1 MEMQG
6 PADTVIGRPSRIV
19 RRYFLVFA
27 TLIGGALS
35 TSFLMEL
42 AFRYQ
47 EAMQQL
53 DVVHQQMAELAALRI
68 RNYVESIAQ
77 SVRVAAQP
85 GQVSEPYVTKE
96 YISTLND
103 LRKNVPAIREIVA
116 LDLQGR
122 EVLRQSRIG
131 PSLPQVDADHSS
143 APHFLVALSGA
154 TYFGPV
160 TFPVDAFEP
169 RIVIAVPMEP
179 YQGKVVGVLAVEVN
193 VKYVWDVVQ
202 EIRAGESG
210 YAYVVSDTGALVA
223 HPDIHLVLQRKD
235 LSNLPQV
242 ADARTVEGQQSSTRI
257 YKNLSN
263 QGVVASHMVIPRLG
277 WTVFV
282 EQPLVEAYRPLVA
295 SLART
300 AGILLI
306 LCVLAVTAAVLL
318 GRRVVGPIEVLRGGA
333 TRLEAGDLQARLVLN
348 TGDEFEELANDFNRM
363 AGQLEESYTMLERR
377 VEERTRQ
384 LALANLAKSRFLASA
399 SHDLRQPLHALGLFV
414 GQLDSDV
421 NAHER
426 RQLVERIQ
434 ASVADMNKLFNAL
447 LDISRLDA
455 GGLTP
460 NVSEFP
466 ISNLL
471 DKIESTF
478 AELANQKGLTLRIIP
493 TGAWVRS
500 DPILLERILMNLV
513 SNAVRYTSSG
523 GVLVGCRMRGPRL
536 RIEVSDTGPGI
547 AEDQRQN
554 IFGEFYRLDA
564 PNQDRSG
571 GLGLG
576 LAIVDRLCRLL
587 DQPIEL
593 VSSVGRGSRFAVLAP
608 LVPAQLKCAKPVMP
622 LPAFDEPNGKLVVII
637 DDDLPALEGMGGL
650 LRSWGCA
657 IVTGTSLEAALAG
670 LADHREAPDLI
681 ISDYRLADGKTG
693 IDAIERLRI
702 KYGGAVPAFLI
713 SGDTDSETL
722 KEARAHGHRLIQK
735 PVEPMTLR
743 ALLNRAG
750 LKSKTT
756 ARPDAALSTSCPDRG
771 ENSARAHVGS

>member
-1 MEMQG
+1 MEVRGQT
-6 PADTVIGRPSRIV
+6 DTVIRRSSRIV

-27 TLIGGALS
+27 TLIGGVLS
-35 TSFLMEL
+35 TSFLIEM

-53 DVVHQQMAELAALRI
+53 DIVHQQMAELAALRI
-68 RNYVESIAQ
+68 RNYVESVAQ
-77 SVRVAAQP
+77 SVRLAAQP
-85 GQVSEPYVTKE
+85 GQVNEPYVTKE
-96 YISTLND
+96 YISTLHD

-116 LDLQGR
+116 LDLGGR
-122 EVLRQSRIG
+122 EVLRESRIG
-131 PSLPQVDADHSS
+131 PSLPQPDARHSS
-143 APHFLVALSGA
+143 APYFLVARAGE

-169 RIVIAVPMEP
+169 RILIAVPMEP
-179 YQGKVVGVLAVEVN
+179 FQGKVVGVLAVEVN

-202 EIRAGESG
+202 EIHAGEAG

-223 HPDIHLVLQRKD
+223 HPDFHLVLQRKD
-235 LSNLPQV
+235 LSNLPQFS
-242 ADARTVEGQQSSTRI
+242 DSRTVKSQEGSTRI

-263 QGVVASHMVIPRLG
+263 QAVVASHMAIPRLG

-282 EQPLVEAYRPLVA
+282 EQPLVEAYRPLLA

-306 LCVLAVTAAVLL
+306 LCILAVTAAVLL
-318 GRRVVGPIEVLRGGA
+318 GRRVVGPIEVLRRGA

-363 AGQLEESYTMLERR
+363 AGQLEESYVMLERR

-384 LALANLAKSRFLASA
+384 LELANLAKSRFLASA
-399 SHDLRQPLHALGLFV
+399 SHDLRQPLHALGLFA
-414 GQLDSDV
+414 GQLNSGV
-421 NAHER
+421 NPHER
-426 RQLVERIQ
+426 RRLIERIQ

-460 NVSEFP
+460 DVTEFP
-466 ISNLL
+466 VSNLL
-471 DKIESTF
+471 KKIESTF
-478 AELANQKGLTLRIIP
+478 AELANQKGLRLHIIP
-493 TGAWVRS
+493 TDAWARS
-500 DPILLERILMNLV
+500 DPILLERILLNLV

-523 GVLVGCRMRGPRL
+523 GVLVGCRKRGRRL

-554 IFGEFYRLDA
+554 IFGEFYRLEA
-564 PNQDRSG
+564 PNQDRCG

-576 LAIVDRLCRLL
+576 LAIVERLCRLL

-593 VSSVGRGSRFAVLAP
+593 TSTVGRGSRFAVLAE
-608 LVPAQLKCAKPVMP
+608 LVPLQLEFAKPPVP
-622 LPAFDEPNGKLVVII
+622 TLPHIDAANGKLVVII

-650 LRSWGCA
+650 LRSWGCC
-657 IVTGTSLEAALAG
+657 IVTGTSLEAALVG
-670 LADHREAPDLI
+670 LADHREIPDLI

-702 KYGGAVPAFLI
+702 KYGNPLPAFLI
-713 SGDTDSETL
+713 SGDTDSETR
-722 KEARAHGHRLIQK
+722 KDVRAQGYQLIQK
-735 PVEPMTLR
+735 PVEPMTVRAVLNQILLKAETRARRGHNELR
-743 ALLNRAG
+743 IVSN
-750 LKSKTT
+750 
-756 ARPDAALSTSCPDRG
+756 AALST
-771 ENSARAHVGS
+771 

>member
-1 MEMQG
+1 MEMQSA
-6 PADTVIGRPSRIV
+6 ADTAIKRPSRIV

-27 TLIGGALS
+27 TLIGGVLS
-35 TSFLMEL
+35 TSFLIEL

-68 RNYVESIAQ
+68 RNYVENVAQ
-77 SVRVAAQP
+77 SVRLAAQP
-85 GQVSEPYVTKE
+85 AQASEPYITKE
-96 YISTLND
+96 YISNLND

-131 PSLPQVDADHSS
+131 PSLPQPNANHSS
-143 APHFLVALSGA
+143 APHFLAALTGA

-160 TFPVDAFEP
+160 TFPSDAFEP
-169 RIVIAVPMEP
+169 RILIAVPMEP
-179 YQGKVVGVLAVEVN
+179 FQGKVVGVLAVEVN
-193 VKYVWDVVQ
+193 VKYVWDVVH
-202 EIRAGESG
+202 EIHVGKTG
-210 YAYVVSDTGALVA
+210 YAYIVSDTGALVA
-223 HPDIHLVLQRKD
+223 HPDFHQVLQRKD

-242 ADARTVEGQQSSTRI
+242 VDARAAESEKNSTRI
-257 YKNLSN
+257 YQNLSN
-263 QGVVASHMVIPRLG
+263 QSVVASHVAIPRLG

-282 EQPLVEAYRPLVA
+282 EQPLVEAYQPLTA

-318 GRRVVGPIEVLRGGA
+318 GRRVVGPIDVLRRGA

-363 AGQLEESYTMLERR
+363 AGQLEESYALLERR
-377 VEERTRQ
+377 VEERTSQ

-399 SHDLRQPLHALGLFV
+399 SHDLRQPLHALGLFA
-414 GQLDSDV
+414 GQLDSGV
-421 NAHER
+421 SAHER
-426 RQLVERIQ
+426 RHLIERIQ

-478 AELANQKGLTLRIIP
+478 ADLANQKGLTLRIIP

-523 GVLVGCRMRGPRL
+523 GVLVGCRMRGQRL

-554 IFGEFYRLDA
+554 IFGEFYRLDP
-564 PNQDRSG
+564 PNQDRSE

-587 DQPIEL
+587 EQPIEL
-593 VSSVGRGSRFAVLAP
+593 VSTVGRGSRFTVLTP
-608 LVPAQLKCAKPVMP
+608 LVPAQLKFAKPAVP
-622 LPAFDEPNGKLVVII
+622 ALAAFDEPNGKLVVII
-637 DDDLPALEGMGGL
+637 DDDLPALEAMGGL

-657 IVTGTSLEAALAG
+657 TVTGTSLEAALAG
-670 LADHREAPDLI
+670 LADRRETPDLI

-693 IDAIERLRI
+693 IEAIERLRI
-702 KYGGAVPAFLI
+702 KYGCALPAFLI

-722 KEARAHGHRLIQK
+722 KEARAHGHKLIQK

-743 ALLNRAG
+743 ALLNRIW
-750 LKSKTT
+750 LKAKTT
-756 ARPDAALSTSCPDRG
+756 ARPEQNGLRIFSNAAL
-771 ENSARAHVGS
+771 

>member
-1 MEMQG
+1 MEVQG
-6 PADTVIGRPSRIV
+6 STDTVMRRSNRIV

-27 TLIGGALS
+27 TLIGGVLS
-35 TSFLMEL
+35 ASFLIEM
-42 AFRYQ
+42 AFRYR

-68 RNYVESIAQ
+68 RNYIEGVAQ

-85 GQVSEPYVTKE
+85 KQVNEPYVTKE
-96 YISTLND
+96 YISTLQD
-103 LRKNVPAIREIVA
+103 LRKNVPAIREIVV
-116 LDLQGR
+116 LDLQGM

-131 PSLPQVDADHSS
+131 PSLPRADANHSS
-143 APHFLVALSGA
+143 ASYFLAALTGA
-154 TYFGPV
+154 SYFGPV

-169 RIVIAVPMEP
+169 RILIVVPMEP

-193 VKYVWDVVQ
+193 VRYVWDVVQ
-202 EIRAGESG
+202 EIRAGETG
-210 YAYVVSDTGALVA
+210 YAYVVSDTGVLVA
-223 HPDIHLVLQRKD
+223 HPDFHLVLQRKD
-235 LSNLPQV
+235 LSDLPQF
-242 ADARTVEGQQSSTRI
+242 ADSRTVNGQQGTTHV

-263 QGVVASHMVIPRLG
+263 QAVVASHMAIPRLG

-282 EQPLVEAYRPLVA
+282 EQPFVEAYRPLVE

-306 LCVLAVTAAVLL
+306 LCILAVTAAVLL
-318 GRRVVGPIEVLRGGA
+318 GRRVMGPIEVLRRGA
-333 TRLEAGDLQARLVLN
+333 SRLEAGELQARLVLN

-363 AGQLEESYTMLERR
+363 AGQLEESYATLERR
-377 VEERTRQ
+377 VEERTHQ
-384 LALANLAKSRFLASA
+384 LELANLAKSRFLASA
-399 SHDLRQPLHALGLFV
+399 SHDLRQPLHALGLFA
-414 GQLDSDV
+414 GQLNSGA

-426 RQLVERIQ
+426 RRLIERIQ

-460 NVSEFP
+460 TVREFP

-478 AELANQKGLTLRIIP
+478 SELANQKGLTLRIIP
-493 TGAWVRS
+493 SCAWVRS
-500 DPILLERILMNLV
+500 DPILLERILLNLV

-523 GVLVGCRMRGPRL
+523 GVLVGCRMRGQRL

-554 IFGEFYRLDA
+554 IFGEFYRLEP
-564 PNQDRSG
+564 PNQDRCG
-571 GLGLG
+571 GLGLGLGLG

-593 VSSVGRGSRFAVLAP
+593 VSTVGRGSRFTVLAP
-608 LVPAQLKCAKPVMP
+608 MVPPQREFAEPVVPTLP
-622 LPAFDEPNGKLVVII
+622 LIVGLNDRLVVVI

-650 LRSWGCA
+650 LRSWGCSV
-657 IVTGTSLEAALAG
+657 ISGISIEAAMAG
-670 LADHREAPDLI
+670 LAEHQQAPDLI
-681 ISDYRLADGKTG
+681 ISDYRLGDGKTG
-693 IDAIERLRI
+693 IDAIERIRT
-702 KYGGAVPAFLI
+702 KYKMSLPAFLI
-713 SGDTDSETL
+713 SGDTDSDTL
-722 KEARAHGHRLIQK
+722 KEARGHGYQLIQK
-735 PVEPMTLR
+735 PVEPITLR
-743 ALLNRAG
+743 ALVDRML
-750 LKSKTT
+750 LKAKT
-756 ARPDAALSTSCPDRG
+756 APPLRGQRELRIVSMAAFST
-771 ENSARAHVGS
+771 